1 MLSRLA
7 RKGGGYITQ
16 ERGGAMD
23 RNERIDALALR
34 DIGGLGDRSF
44 KLLIDAFG
52 SASKVFAASPETLRT
67 VAGGGQ
73 RLIKLL
79 AVTPDRM
86 AARERL
92 ERAEQSGFW
101 TRVYGEPGYPA
112 SLAVIADPPA
122 VLYGMGPLL
131 GEERGAVAIVGSRK
145 ATTHGLRTA
154 RRLGREMAAQEL
166 CVVSGLAD
174 GVDGAAHWGAL
185 DGDGRTVAVFGA
197 RPDVIYPRKNEK
209 LSEAIVEGGVA
220 LVSEHP
226 PGVKPDARHFP
237 RRNRI
242 ISGLC
247 LGVIVVEAAQR
258 SGSLITASVALEQG
272 REVFAVPGMAGSP
285 SARGTNNLL
294 RQGARLV
301 ESVEDVL
308 EEIHLPPRAAPVAES
323 SLEIGEEARKPS
335 GTGGAVWQVLEDT
348 PLDIDEIA
356 QKCKLSAAET
366 AAGLMELTLTGFA
379 DEWPGKRYSRTGA

>member
-1 MLSRLA
+1 MDRMC
-7 RKGGGYITQ
+7 
-16 ERGGAMD
+16 GGAVD
-23 RNERIDALALR
+23 QNERIDALALR
-34 DIGGLGDRSF
+34 AMGGLGDRTF
-44 KLLIDAFG
+44 KLLMDAFG
-52 SASKVFAASPETLRT
+52 SASKVLDASPDMLSS

-79 AVTPDRM
+79 SVTPDRA

-92 ERAEQSGFW
+92 ERTAASGFW
-101 TRVYGEPGYPA
+101 IRIYGEPDYPA
-112 SLAVIADPPA
+112 SLAAIADPPA
-122 VLYGMGPLL
+122 ILYGRGLLRGP
-131 GEERGAVAIVGSRK
+131 ERGAVAIVGSRK

-154 RRLGREMAAQEL
+154 RRLGRELAAQEV

-197 RPDVIYPRKNEK
+197 GPDVIYPRKNEK
-209 LSEAIVEGGVA
+209 LSEAIVEGGGA

-285 SARGTNNLL
+285 SARGANNLL

-308 EEIHLPPRAAPVAES
+308 EEIHLPPRVAPVVEPAPAPVE
-323 SLEIGEEARKPS
+323 GEKGETPS
-335 GTGGAVWQVLEDT
+335 GASGIVWQVLEDA

-356 QKCKLSAAET
+356 QKCELSAAQT